1 MSMKL
6 KLILIIAL
14 FCYSCSDSKAEV
26 LEFDNSV
33 CLEFVNQSGYPIEI
47 CDCVKEK
54 VMKINQFTEVT
65 YEDIELLVDE
75 CVQSNLSLGF

>member
-1 MSMKL
+1 MKL

-14 FCYSCSDSKAEV
+14 FCYSCSDSKEEV

-65 YEDIELLVDE
+65 YEDIELLVDD
-75 CVQSNLSLGF
+75 CVQTNLGLGF